1 MSGLGAPELLFIV
14 LAVVAFRVVPIAIAI
29 WLIVTIV
36 RMRSTLQSLETKVDA
51 LLRERRP

>member
-1 MSGLGAPELLFIV
+1 VPELLIV
-14 LAVVAFRVVPIAIAI
+14 LTVVLFKAVPIAIAI

>member
-1 MSGLGAPELLFIV
+1 MSGLGAPELLIV